1 MAIEHNG
8 KILRSLPEQ
17 VAKNLTDI
25 IKLMADITAL
35 TNLVNSKLTG
45 AMHYK
50 GSVATVADLPSTGN
64 EIGDFYN
71 VTDTGANYAWDGT
84 QWDDI
89 GSIVDLA
96 PYARKDQDNT
106 FSAKNEFVGDVK
118 VDNVLDLKDGVIIGV
133 NDIDNK
139 IAVTDYTIAPTI
151 SGQKDIGTV
160 NRVYRTA
167 YASGIS
173 NGVVTFTIN
182 DFQSMDQDISEIMH
196 DYVTSQD
203 LANYATKDEAFNVIN
218 ASDISNPLTAEQV
231 AIFKNGKPTRIK
243 GSFLGLIDAIY
254 YPASYKASGQ
264 PDNGMVVGQDNS
276 GEYAWYNVR
285 GYSINNTNKL
295 LIYSATGLR
304 LSYRGNRTEISE
316 INGILLLK
324 GKTFPNYPATYT
336 GKQYKLGFDYG
347 QNYLSWIE
355 DLTSSEIGDLRN
367 LITYAKAQG
376 WIS

>member
-8 KILRSLPEQ
+8 KIIRSLPEQ

-106 FSAKNEFVGDVK
+106 FSANNEFTGDIK
-118 VDNVLDLKDGVIIGV
+118 VDNIYDTDDEIIFKV
-133 NDIDNK
+133 YDIDDRVAK
-139 IAVTDYTIAPTI
+139 TSYTIIPT
-151 SGQKDIGTV
+151 TV
-160 NRVYRTA
+160 AEQNLGDPVNYYKTVYATE
-167 YASGIS
+167 IS
-173 NGVVTFTIN
+173 NGVTTFSIN
-182 DFQSMDQDISEIMH
+182 DFQSMNQDIGVIMQ
-196 DYVTSQD
+196 DYITSQD
-203 LANYATKDEAFNVIN
+203 LANYVTTNTEQTIPVVKSFNAKKLRVQEGTQFWTFDMD
-218 ASDISNPLTAEQV
+218 ASGSYLDIMYNGTNTVMSITRTGIVTRQNFYPQNDNSND
-231 AIFKNGKPTRIK
+231 
-243 GSFLGLIDAIY
+243 LGLPYKGFRDAVIKRNL
-254 YPASYKASGQ
+254 SDGT
-264 PDNGMVVGQDNS
+264 NS
-276 GEYAWYNVR
+276 VTVA
-285 GYSINNTNKL
+285 
-295 LIYSATGLR
+295 
-304 LSYRGNRTEISE
+304 
-316 INGILLLK
+316 
-324 GKTFPNYPATYT
+324 
-336 GKQYKLGFDYG
+336 
-347 QNYLSWIE
+347 
-355 DLTSSEIGDLRN
+355 DLAA